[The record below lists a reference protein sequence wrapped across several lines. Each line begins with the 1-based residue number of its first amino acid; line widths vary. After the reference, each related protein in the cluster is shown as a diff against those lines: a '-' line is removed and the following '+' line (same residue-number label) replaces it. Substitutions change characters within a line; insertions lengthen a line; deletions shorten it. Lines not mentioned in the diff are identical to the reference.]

1 MSDYPPPGGQPPE
14 GWNQPPGGYGPP
26 PGPYGGGYP
35 QGYGYGMPQQDHPD
49 ATTVLVLGILGLV
62 VCGIIAPFAWSKGNK
77 ALQEIEASGRTIG
90 GHGMVQAGRICGI
103 VGTILLIFSAVFMV
117 IYLVIVIGVLSASA

>member
-49 ATTVLVLGILGLV
+49 AVTVLVLGILSIVFCPLTG
-62 VCGIIAPFAWSKGNK
+62 PFAWSKGNK

-103 VGTILLIFSAVFMV
+103 VGTVMLIFV
-117 IYLVIVIGVLSASA
+117 VLYVVAIILFSVLAASA